1 MPKDVYLQPNVP
13 DLVLDSELILS
24 LARRHVPNVQAVTA
38 VDESGGEARTYA
50 IDSNLIFKTQRP
62 HRLRPRTSLSR
73 EVFFLNQITAVA
85 PELAVPRVMGYGRAD
100 EFIEYT
106 LMTRIP
112 GIALRNATV
121 DNAARLQVMR
131 DLGRTLRRIHQMPQA
146 DFIASNLFPGDTSS
160 ADTRARVNELLDD
173 FVARIQNE
181 KREWTIKVSPDQV
194 AERVRTWLP
203 DTKERVALHSNPY
216 HEHTFVEPGT
226 GKFAGLIDFG
236 DAYISHPTFDLRRW
250 RTREERAALLAGYGA
265 EQAVSEEF
273 LRMWL
278 AMQVVGDLA
287 AIAQSPTLGQAA
299 HADLERLLPELG

>member
-1 MPKDVYLQPNVP
+1 
-13 DLVLDSELILS
+13 
-24 LARRHVPNVQAVTA
+24 
-38 VDESGGEARTYA
+38 
-50 IDSNLIFKTQRP
+50 
-62 HRLRPRTSLSR
+62 
-73 EVFFLNQITAVA
+73 
-85 PELAVPRVMGYGRAD
+85 MGYGRAD
-100 EFIEYT
+100 EYVEYT

-112 GIALRNATV
+112 GIALRNANV

-181 KREWTIKVSPDQV
+181 KREWTIKVSPAQV

-265 EQAVSEEF
+265 EQTVSEEF

-278 AMQVVGDLA
+278 AMQVVGNLA
-287 AIAQSPTLGQAA
+287 AIAQSPTLSQAA
-299 HADLERLLPELG
+299 HADLERLLSELG